1 MKILAIGNSF
11 SEDACRYIHKI
22 AAADGQNIKT
32 VEEYQNTVAE
42 GKLPVFNGHI
52 LNDEDLIIRKH
63 ILKIMCRLETSWD
76 ETNFVPEMAQAVES
90 LKEMEKDGLVE
101 LGENYLKIT
110 EKGRAFTRNVA
121 MAFDL
126 RMLRNKPETRIFSMT
141 V

>member
-1 MKILAIGNSF
+1 MIGLGMSAISDSWYAF
-11 SEDACRYIHKI
+11 
-22 AAADGQNIKT
+22 GQNIKT

-63 ILKIMCRLETSWD
+63 ILNIMCRLETSWD